1 MSDPLALA
9 AFAYGLMEQAQ
20 SKDDIPDAVFSDAV
34 YQAITHGLDRVA
46 FRDNADIGEGT
57 LERWTQGA
65 NLPPQSVRHK
75 VLEVMAATLVAAIE
89 T

>member
-1 MSDPLALA
+1 MSDPVALA
-9 AFAYGLMEQAQ
+9 GFAYGLMELAQ
-20 SKDDIPDAVFSDAV
+20 SKDDIADAAFSDAV
-34 YQAITHGLDRVA
+34 YQSVAHGLDRVA
-46 FRDNADIGEGT
+46 FRDNADIGAGT
-57 LERWTQGA
+57 LENWMQGA